1 MDDKAVGTHLQPVPL
16 LNARTSCAALYCGDM
31 DPSEAHPSGELDV
44 RPEVLDAAFRL
55 FLRGEKMEMSALATE
70 LGIGRTTLYRWT
82 VDRETVMRSLLW
94 TLARNLFRVAS
105 IRSRHRG
112 PRRIVDIAVQ
122 VARDVAADSATVTFV
137 RNEPHTAMRL
147 LLSPVG
153 IEPACV
159 AWLAAA
165 VGRERDVEPFAVDW
179 DDVRIAEHTYRV
191 TASLTHPYV
200 LADVEPP
207 FRILRDTLTQLLVPP
222 VTGGASSARR
232 RA

>member
-1 MDDKAVGTHLQPVPL
+1 MV
-16 LNARTSCAALYCGDM
+16 
-31 DPSEAHPSGELDV
+31 PSEAHPSGDVEV

-55 FLRGEKMEMSALATE
+55 FLRGEKMEMSALAAE

-112 PRRIVDIAVQ
+112 PQRIVDIAVQ

-153 IEPACV
+153 IEPACE

-165 VGRERDVEPFAVDW
+165 IGREREVGAFACDW
-179 DDVRIAEHTYRV
+179 DDARIAEQVYRM

-207 FRILRDTLTQLLVPP
+207 FLMLRDTLTQLLVPP
-222 VTGGASSARR
+222 VGRRTSSARTL
-232 RA
+232 A